1 MVSPLP
7 LNAGP
12 AELLDD
18 AMIDAFLDFLIEED
32 AVFSP
37 LPIFIDSTS
46 SSPLEGTNLRESS
59 IDGPMPDIIVP
70 KGLELLNN
78 MAGSLGGSGGKY
90 VESPGMSSSNGA
102 IASGRMRAECRED
115 STLRPILDP
124 NIEFADDETTSN
136 TKCDSPWLRGGKRKR
151 KGAVIA
157 AAAGK
162 NIIGPQRESAAD
174 QSGEYTGSGKTGIY
188 RTKGQNVQ
196 DVVARLPLERL
207 EGAFRETLGNASAV
221 LGVSTATLKKLC
233 RERGVYRWP
242 YRQVT
247 SLDRKILSIEQQIRT
262 RKQEGKCALLLMTEL
277 ALLEKHRSELIE
289 TSTASLTSF
298 DLNRNCGSRPGEFD
312 VNL

>member
-1 MVSPLP
+1 MASPSPLSADP
-7 LNAGP
+7 V
-12 AELLDD
+12 ELLDD
-18 AMIDAFLDFLIEED
+18 AAIDDFLDFLIGED

-46 SSPLEGTNLRESS
+46 SSPLEGTSLRGSS

-70 KGLELLNN
+70 DGLELLNN

-90 VESPGMSSSNGA
+90 VDRPGMSSSNGA

-115 STLRPILDP
+115 STLRPILDS
-124 NIEFADDETTSN
+124 NIEFTDDEIPSSTR
-136 TKCDSPWLRGGKRKR
+136 CDSPWLRGGKRKR

-157 AAAGK
+157 AAAAK
-162 NIIGPQRESAAD
+162 NIIGPRRVSAAG
-174 QSGEYTGSGKTGIY
+174 QSGECTGSGKTGSY
-188 RTKGQNVQ
+188 RTKRQNVQ

-207 EGAFRETLGNASAV
+207 EGVFRETLVNASAV
-221 LGVSTATLKKLC
+221 LGVSTATLQKFC

-247 SLDRKILSIEQQIRT
+247 SLNRKILSIEQQIRT
-262 RKQEGKCALLLMTEL
+262 RKEEGKCALLLMTEL
-277 ALLEKHRSELIE
+277 ALLEKHLSELIE

-312 VNL
+312 VNI

>member
-1 MVSPLP
+1 MGCSVGIQQRDITRNMASPSPLSADP
-7 LNAGP
+7 V
-12 AELLDD
+12 ELLDD
-18 AMIDAFLDFLIEED
+18 AVIDAFLDFLIEED
-32 AVFSP
+32 AVFGPLSP
-37 LPIFIDSTS
+37 TSIDSTS
-46 SSPLEGTNLRESS
+46 SSPLEGTNLRGSS

-70 KGLELLNN
+70 EGLELLNN
-78 MAGSLGGSGGKY
+78 VAGSLGGSGGKY
-90 VESPGMSSSNGA
+90 VDSPGISSSNGA

-115 STLRPILDP
+115 STHRPILDS
-124 NIEFADDETTSN
+124 NIEFTDDEITSSAR
-136 TKCDSPWLRGGKRKR
+136 CDCPWLRGGKRKR

-174 QSGEYTGSGKTGIY
+174 QSGEYTGSGKTGSC
-188 RTKGQNVQ
+188 RTK
-196 DVVARLPLERL
+196 
-207 EGAFRETLGNASAV
+207 
-221 LGVSTATLKKLC
+221 
-233 RERGVYRWP
+233 
-242 YRQVT
+242 RQMT

-262 RKQEGKCALLLMTEL
+262 RKQEGKCALLLITEL